1 MITRIEK
8 ISPQSLAEAKE
19 IIFGGGVV
27 AIPTETVYGLG
38 GSAFD
43 DEAVRRIFE
52 IKGRPNDNPLIAHVH
67 AEYDLKKI
75 VDYDPPYAQALR
87 RAFLPGP
94 LTLVYPSA
102 GKVSSFVSCG
112 LDTLAVRVPSHEG
125 AQAVLREVDIPV
137 VAPSANLSRHVS
149 PTTARH
155 VLDDFEGKIPLI
167 LDGGKATGGIEST
180 VCDVTGEIPVI
191 LRPGLVTREMIASV
205 VGECGVYA
213 PELKPGDRAKSPGM
227 MYKHY
232 SPRCRTLLFP
242 CEGAE
247 EAYAAYR
254 RESEAGNRAA
264 ILCEDVLAKRLSA
277 RGVRALD
284 LGKTAGEM
292 AANLYELLREAE
304 KTADVLIAVEP
315 TEKGG
320 VMAGVMNRLKKAC
333 ASADIPHG

>member
-8 ISPQSLAEAKE
+8 ISPRSLAEAKE

-87 RAFLPGP
+87 SAFLPGP
-94 LTLVYPSA
+94 LTLVYPST
-102 GKVSSFVSCG
+102 GKVSRFVSCG

-125 AQAVLREVDIPV
+125 AQAFLREADIPV

-155 VLDDFEGKIPLI
+155 VLDDFEGRIPLI

-232 SPRCRTLLFP
+232 SPRCRTLLFS

-264 ILCEDVLAKRLSA
+264 ILCEDVLAKRLAA
-277 RGVRALD
+277 RGVRTLD
-284 LGKTAGEM
+284 LGKTAEEM

>member
-8 ISPQSLAEAKE
+8 ISPQSLAEAKK

-102 GKVSSFVSCG
+102 GKVSPFVSCG

-125 AQAVLREVDIPV
+125 AQAFLREVDIPV

-155 VLDDFEGKIPLI
+155 VLDDFEGRIPLI

>member
-102 GKVSSFVSCG
+102 GKVSPFVSCG

-125 AQAVLREVDIPV
+125 AQSFLREADIPV

-292 AANLYELLREAE
+292 AANLYELLRVAE

>member
-102 GKVSSFVSCG
+102 GKVSPFVSCG

-125 AQAVLREVDIPV
+125 AQAFLREVDIPV

-155 VLDDFEGKIPLI
+155 VLDDFEGRIPLI

-315 TEKGG
+315 IEKGG